1 MASPPDGTPVDLP
14 AELLVQL
21 ARYAG
26 LELPADYAAQ
36 IAPLLA
42 VPLGVARSLRP
53 DDYDDLV
60 PATVYRVPPEA

>member
-1 MASPPDGTPVDLP
+1 MASAQDETPVELP

-42 VPLGVARSLRP
+42 IPLGVARGLRP
-53 DDYDDLV
+53 PDYDDLV
-60 PATVYRVPPEA
+60 PATVYRVPPGA

>member
-1 MASPPDGTPVDLP
+1 MASPRDSTSVDLS

-36 IAPLLA
+36 LAPLLA
-42 VPLGVARSLRP
+42 VPLGVVRSLRP
-53 DDYDDLV
+53 ADYDDLV